1 MVDLLSRHLYSSPR
15 VYLRELL
22 QNGVDAVTAR
32 RAEEPDAP
40 ARIHIETPEHTGEGS
55 LRVHDTGV
63 GLTEPQIHELL
74 ATIGRSSKRDELGYA
89 RHEFLGQFGIG
100 LLSGFLVADEIEV
113 LTRSMHGGPTIRW
126 VGYSDGRYLV
136 EEAEEERNEVG
147 TTVILRPRRD
157 AEEWFAASTV
167 ANLARHYG
175 AFLPVELR
183 VGDTLVTEGEPP
195 WRRTYPTPVR
205 RRAALADYCQ
215 AVFGFAPLDVIDLEA
230 AAAGLRGVAFV
241 LPHAAN
247 PTVRAAHRVY
257 LKRMLL
263 ADNVTDLLPEWA
275 FFVRCVV
282 DAEELRPTANREALY
297 DDDLLGQVCDT
308 LGEQIRDWLLTLAHS
323 RPEELR
329 RFLQLHHVGVK
340 ALAAHDDTM
349 LDLVY
354 RWLDFETSSG
364 TMPLAEFTRRHS
376 EVRYT
381 SDIDEFRSL
390 SAVAAAQ
397 GVGLVNAGYV
407 YDTEIISR
415 LSDRQGAALLR
426 PLDPGELTTR
436 FGRLPSE
443 TELRLRDF
451 LHVAERAFDSLG
463 CTVLLRSYAP
473 ASLPAL
479 YLTSRAAEHRRE
491 LAESR
496 AEADPLWADVLGAL
510 EPALAADQNR
520 LVLNHAN
527 PLTRRITTLTDPD
540 LITVAVQ
547 ALYGQA
553 LLQGRHPL
561 RPADSAVL
569 NRSFLGLLDWAA
581 PTESEE

>member
-1 MVDLLSRHLYSSPR
+1 M
-15 VYLRELL
+15 
-22 QNGVDAVTAR
+22 
-32 RAEEPDAP
+32 
-40 ARIHIETPEHTGEGS
+40 
-55 LRVHDTGV
+55 
-63 GLTEPQIHELL
+63 
-74 ATIGRSSKRDELGYA
+74 
-89 RHEFLGQFGIG
+89 
-100 LLSGFLVADEIEV
+100 
-113 LTRSMHGGPTIRW
+113 
-126 VGYSDGRYLV
+126 
-136 EEAEEERNEVG
+136 
-147 TTVILRPRRD
+147 
-157 AEEWFAASTV
+157 
-167 ANLARHYG
+167 
-175 AFLPVELR
+175 
-183 VGDTLVTEGEPP
+183 
-195 WRRTYPTPVR
+195 
-205 RRAALADYCQ
+205 
-215 AVFGFAPLDVIDLEA
+215 
-230 AAAGLRGVAFV
+230 
-241 LPHAAN
+241 
-247 PTVRAAHRVY
+247 
-257 LKRMLL
+257 
-263 ADNVTDLLPEWA
+263 
-275 FFVRCVV
+275 
-282 DAEELRPTANREALY
+282 
-297 DDDLLGQVCDT
+297 
-308 LGEQIRDWLLTLAHS
+308 
-323 RPEELR
+323 
-329 RFLQLHHVGVK
+329 
-340 ALAAHDDTM
+340 
-349 LDLVY
+349 
-354 RWLDFETSSG
+354 
-364 TMPLAEFTRRHS
+364 
-376 EVRYT
+376 
-381 SDIDEFRSL
+381 
-390 SAVAAAQ
+390 
-397 GVGLVNAGYV
+397 GLVNAGYV

-451 LHVAERAFDSLG
+451 LHVAERALDSLG

>member
-364 TMPLAEFTRRHS
+364 TMPWQSSPDATPKSVTRP
-376 EVRYT
+376 T
-381 SDIDEFRSL
+381 STSSAACPRSPPPKAWV
-390 SAVAAAQ
+390 SSTRA
-397 GVGLVNAGYV
+397 
-407 YDTEIISR
+407 TS
-415 LSDRQGAALLR
+415 
-426 PLDPGELTTR
+426 TT
-436 FGRLPSE
+436 P
-443 TELRLRDF
+443 
-451 LHVAERAFDSLG
+451 
-463 CTVLLRSYAP
+463 RSSP
-473 ASLPAL
+473 ASATGRAPLCSAHWTPASSPPASAGCRQKPNCGSATSS
-479 YLTSRAAEHRRE
+479 TSRNAPSTPSAARYCS
-491 LAESR
+491 A
-496 AEADPLWADVLGAL
+496 ATPPL
-510 EPALAADQNR
+510 PCPR
-520 LVLNHAN
+520 C
-527 PLTRRITTLTDPD
+527 T
-540 LITVAVQ
+540 
-547 ALYGQA
+547 
-553 LLQGRHPL
+553 
-561 RPADSAVL
+561 
-569 NRSFLGLLDWAA
+569 
-581 PTESEE
+581 